1 MIGGKLHEAVKPVM
15 DKSNMLAN
23 SIDLVQHARRKGVKI
38 LHAAITFSPDYREL
52 STQPYG
58 ILGNVKGG
66 ECFVQGSWGADFIDS
81 MKPFP
86 EDIIVTGKRG
96 LCAFS
101 STNLDFLLRQNGIE
115 NLVLA
120 GFLTNCCVVSIYVCI

>member
-15 DKSNMLAN
+15 DESNMLTN

-38 LHAAITFSPDYREL
+38 LHAAITFSSDYREL
-52 STQPYG
+52 STEPYG

-66 ECFVQGSWGADFIDS
+66 ECFVQGTWGAEFIDS

-101 STNLDFLLRQNGIE
+101 STNLDFLLRQN
-115 NLVLA
+115 
-120 GFLTNCCVVSIYVCI
+120 